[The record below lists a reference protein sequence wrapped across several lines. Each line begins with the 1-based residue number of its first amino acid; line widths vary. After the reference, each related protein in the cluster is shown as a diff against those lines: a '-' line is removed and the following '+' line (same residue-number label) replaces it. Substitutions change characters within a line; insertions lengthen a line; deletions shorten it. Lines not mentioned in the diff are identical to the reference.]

1 MFTVTNITIIN
12 EHSVFNV
19 QKKNIWSMLILQL
32 LNFNTT
38 NSSNFKKKKCPLL
51 DKSINATIYIIKTSP
66 QKSGFLYKNI

>member
-38 NSSNFKKKKCPLL
+38 NSSNFKKKKMSTVGQINQRHHLYYQDITP
-51 DKSINATIYIIKTSP
+51 KIWVSI
-66 QKSGFLYKNI
+66 